1 MWGEVLMYHKTLQS
15 TLNMNI
21 DLHFAIYMYHILIN
35 TFEFTL
41 KNNNT
46 LKIKNK
52 QNESK
57 VITENEFIFWIQYTL
72 YNELVKEDPIFT
84 QNIMEIIQSL
94 INRLHN
100 VKKKR
105 DNTSKYNPH
114 DCDLF
119 TKEINSIENKI
130 KEHEN
135 FLGISNHFHLIKG
148 FRIMIEKRLNT
159 NESVI
164 KLLNNIKLY
173 IQCDK

>member
-1 MWGEVLMYHKTLQS
+1 MWGEVLMYHKILLS

-21 DLHFAIYMYHILIN
+21 ELHFAIYMYHILMN
-35 TFEFTL
+35 TFDFTL

-84 QNIMEIIQSL
+84 KNHMEIIQSL
-94 INRLHN
+94 RNRLHN

-105 DNTSKYNPH
+105 D
-114 DCDLF
+114 
-119 TKEINSIENKI
+119 
-130 KEHEN
+130 
-135 FLGISNHFHLIKG
+135 
-148 FRIMIEKRLNT
+148 
-159 NESVI
+159 
-164 KLLNNIKLY
+164 
-173 IQCDK
+173 